1 MPPTTISADEVV
13 VPMSTILD
21 ALEGVLT
28 DAEQQA
34 LFAQLIVVRPGEV
47 APGDLITAKLFNDM
61 SKQLGDLTLRVT
73 KLESSALEAQIP
85 IITGILPNPA
95 TVGTDMTIS
104 GENLTPKFLTRIEIG
119 DSRINIGQL
128 KIGSSPTQL
137 VFSTPSVTG
146 ATPAGIPVFVKV
158 VNEAGEAQS
167 SCVIKSGIAA
177 NLSGNVDVQ
186 LTGVTPAG
194 ALAQNTDYTYAFD
207 IEIESSHAETFT
219 VEPIL
224 TVTPSTGWSAV
235 MATGAEVSV
244 PVSSGAPVK
253 RQVTV
258 TVHTGGNNGAG
269 TLVIRLKGKT
279 FTSFQRSSGGF
290 PVAVNAESEPTDGP
304 IQFQAPSISGD
315 ATMKAIRSGNIEITK
330 ATLSGGTTTQK
341 TIRLTV
347 PLTIEATGNSAN
359 YAMSVATAADPGGG
373 ANDWTATLTSGSQIT
388 QSAAGGDLS
397 SITATITANN
407 ANPAN
412 GKVTVT
418 VTGAGA
424 LPDAS
429 FNLGLRAVD
438 QISA

>member
-1 MPPTTISADEVV
+1 MTDPGTIT
-13 VPMSTILD
+13 VPLSILLD
-21 ALEGVLT
+21 ALEESLT
-28 DAEQQA
+28 FEEREALKQQ
-34 LFAQLIVVRPGEV
+34 LGLINPPGV
-47 APGDLITAKLFNDM
+47 APGDLITADLFNQMLADIA
-61 SKQLGDLTLRVT
+61 DLAIRVAA
-73 KLESSALEAQIP
+73 LESSALEVQIP
-85 IITGILPNPA
+85 IITGITPNPA

-104 GENLTPKFLTRIEIG
+104 GENLTPKFLTRIDIG
-119 DSRINIGQL
+119 DSRINAGQL
-128 KIGSSPTQL
+128 KIGSGPTKL

-146 ATPAGIPVFVKV
+146 ATPAGIPVLVKV

-177 NLSGNVDVQ
+177 NLSANIGVQ

-194 ALAQNTDYTYAFD
+194 ALAQNTDYVYAFD
-207 IEIESSHAETFT
+207 LQIESSHAETFA

-224 TVTPSTGWSAV
+224 TVSPATGWSAT
-235 MATGAEVSV
+235 METGAEVSV
-244 PVSSGAPVK
+244 PVTSGAPVT
-253 RQVTV
+253 RQVSV
-258 TVHTGGNNGAG
+258 KVHTGSNNGSG
-269 TLVIRLKGKT
+269 TLVLKVTGKT
-279 FTSFQRSSGGF
+279 FTTYQTSSGGF
-290 PVAVNAESEPTDGP
+290 PIAVNAVSEPTDGP
-304 IQFQAPSISGD
+304 IQFQTPSISGD
-315 ATMKAIRSGNIEITK
+315 PTMKAIRSGNIEITK

-347 PLTIEATGNSAN
+347 PLTIEATGNAAN
-359 YAMSVATAADPGGG
+359 YAIAVETAPETGGG
-373 ANDWTATLTSGSQIT
+373 AADWTATRTSGAQIT
-388 QSAAGGDLS
+388 QSAAGGDLA

-429 FNLGLRAVD
+429 FSLGLRAVD